1 MKYLYPVIAG
11 SALGVGGLVAM
22 LNGFGGYIY
31 YLWWLLLPVIV
42 VLSLA
47 RVGQRPLGRLGTFGV
62 MAGLAASLTAAG
74 VGVQILKKHSTC
86 RAVDAVIAELEK
98 HRAAHGT
105 YPADLAGI
113 EIPAD
118 IVIKTSRIT
127 PTGILIEG
135 INDCDAMLYLSP
147 ESCLCLI
154 PLTKTIPMSFTRFYA
169 YEWYTEDP
177 HWRLQ
182 KIIKWF
188 GSVKAEDRVPYE
200 GTAER

>member
-98 HRAAHGT
+98 HRALHGS

-113 EIPAD
+113 EKPAD
-118 IVIKTSRIT
+118 LVIKTSRTT
-127 PTGILIEG
+127 PNRIMIEG
-135 INDCDAMLYLSP
+135 INDCDAMFYLS
-147 ESCLCLI
+147 SDNCLCLVPVTRTMPI
-154 PLTKTIPMSFTRFYA
+154 SITRFYA
-169 YEWYTEDP
+169 YQWCTDDP
-177 HWRLQ
+177 HWRLE
-182 KIIKWF
+182 KIIWWL
-188 GSVKAEDRVPYE
+188 GSVKAEDRAPSE
-200 GTAER
+200 GTAGR